1 MKVSKLLEAL
11 QDCDPDARVIL
22 ATQSHRPLESHAIG
36 IVQRDWYDADPD
48 ATSREG
54 RPNDVL
60 ILEGDQI
67 GYGIRAAWDAA

>member
-36 IVQRDWYDADPD
+36 IVQRDEYEDEDECD
-48 ATSREG
+48 EG
-54 RPNDVL
+54 GRKPNDVL

-67 GYGIRAAWDAA
+67 GYGNRKAWD